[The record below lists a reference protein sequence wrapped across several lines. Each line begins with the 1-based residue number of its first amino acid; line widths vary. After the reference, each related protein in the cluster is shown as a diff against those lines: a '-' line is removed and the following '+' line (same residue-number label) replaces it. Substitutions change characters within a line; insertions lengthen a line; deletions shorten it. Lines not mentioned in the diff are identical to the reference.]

1 MSTLRVIITG
11 APKDAGKLTKP
22 LKDKGVQTTYVP
34 TIRTTLQPLSMA
46 SKRALAD
53 IETYDFLFFTSVQA
67 VQYFCTVYRK
77 KIAKP
82 FPRVAAVGPATA
94 KACRAAGMKV
104 SFVPKQFTVADL
116 VQVVPS
122 IEGKRILFPRSN
134 IAPREV
140 ISTMRKKGAY
150 VQTIPLYST
159 TRVLIP
165 QKKLETTLNKRNDCI
180 TFMSNS
186 SVQSFSAALRS
197 AALKKR
203 GYALPAVCIGPR
215 TADGARK
222 AGFTTVVVA
231 DNFTTNGI
239 IRAIRHLS

>member
-1 MSTLRVIITG
+1 MSTLRVIVTG
-11 APKDAGKLTKP
+11 AVKDADKLTQP
-22 LKDKGVQTTYVP
+22 LKDRGVEATYIP
-34 TIRTTLQPLSMA
+34 TIRTTLKPLSVV
-46 SKRALAD
+46 SKRALTTID
-53 IETYDFLFFTSVQA
+53 TYDFLFFTSVQA

-77 KIAKP
+77 KISQP

-116 VQVVPS
+116 VQIVPD
-122 IEGKRILFPRSN
+122 IQGKRILFPRSN
-134 IAPREV
+134 IAPRDV
-140 ISTMRKKGAY
+140 IAIMRERGAY
-150 VQTIPLYST
+150 VKTIPLYST

-165 QKKLETTLNKRNDCI
+165 RKRLETILNKRNDCI